1 MENSFYSEILT
12 DHNMHPVHKHE
23 LSGCTCSR
31 DGINPSCG
39 DEITLRLK
47 IADGVITDGSFT
59 GSGCAVSQASA
70 DIMLDLIIG
79 RSTEEAAR
87 LHELFMR
94 MIHGEAADD
103 ELEELDEAAAL
114 RDISRMPA
122 RVKCA
127 VLGWRTMKEMINQDD
142 DTA

>member
-31 DGINPSCG
+31 DGINQSCG
-39 DEITLRLK
+39 DEITLKLR
-47 IADGVITDGSFT
+47 IDNGVIADGSFT

-79 RSTEEAAR
+79 RSVDEASK

-94 MIHGEAADD
+94 MIHGEAD
-103 ELEELDEAAAL
+103 EAELDELDEAAAL

-127 VLGWRTMKEMINQDD
+127 VLGWRTMKEMIGSADD
-142 DTA
+142 KI